1 MRSTTATFPR
11 ECSHCVPQAAG
22 LQQSS
27 CSLLGCGRCR
37 VFGGSCAS
45 LSGGTEKRVF
55 SVGPASRKSLLS
67 QNRLK
72 QQHQHSSYGAGEFQG
87 QPRDGSRCPTPAIQ
101 VASQGSQEE
110 EGGKERRGSGMI
122 MMMMMM
128 MMCFFTCCYSLV

>member
-1 MRSTTATFPR
+1 
-11 ECSHCVPQAAG
+11 
-22 LQQSS
+22 
-27 CSLLGCGRCR
+27 
-37 VFGGSCAS
+37 
-45 LSGGTEKRVF
+45 
-55 SVGPASRKSLLS
+55 
-67 QNRLK
+67 LK

-87 QPRDGSRCPTPAIQ
+87 QPRDGSRCPTSAIQ